1 MEVILKEDLRGL
13 GYKNDTVKVKPGYGR
28 NYLIP
33 QGLAMVAN
41 EVNKKIASENVSQ
54 AAHKAARLK
63 EEAEALATQLEQ
75 VTLEIT
81 AQAADTGKIFGAVTP
96 FQLASALKDQR
107 IIIDRKDISFA
118 KPVKA
123 LGVHEATLTL
133 HKEVV
138 HTLKFK
144 VVATQ

>member
-96 FQLASALKDQR
+96 LQLASALKDQR

-123 LGVHEATLTL
+123 LGVDEATLTL

>member
-96 FQLASALKDQR
+96 LQLASALKDQR